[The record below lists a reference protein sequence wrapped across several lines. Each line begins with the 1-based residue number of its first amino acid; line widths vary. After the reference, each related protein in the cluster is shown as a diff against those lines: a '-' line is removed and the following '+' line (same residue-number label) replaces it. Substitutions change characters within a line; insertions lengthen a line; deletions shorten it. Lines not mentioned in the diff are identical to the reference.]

1 MISNNLIFITY
12 VSRQCTAVVV
22 QGPKTWEG
30 AVIWSLSSFIGWGG
44 NSFTCTAPARTF
56 LHMHSH
62 NDYSIFSL
70 DSLDSIDEQ
79 GEPRVTIFSVAMSL
93 VRRKEL
99 GKPLPLPFRPKN
111 RATLHWLKALHL
123 TRHSIDPWKSQFGE
137 LLAEKAVRHQ
147 YNALA
152 KTWKTEKVLV
162 KMEKTSFAAGAMREC
177 FRL

>member
-1 MISNNLIFITY
+1 MTI
-12 VSRQCTAVVV
+12 
-22 QGPKTWEG
+22 
-30 AVIWSLSSFIGWGG
+30 
-44 NSFTCTAPARTF
+44 
-56 LHMHSH
+56 
-62 NDYSIFSL
+62 YSIFSL

-111 RATLHWLKALHL
+111 RATLYWLKALHL

-162 KMEKTSFAAGAMREC
+162 KMEKNSFAAGAMREC

>member
-1 MISNNLIFITY
+1 M
-12 VSRQCTAVVV
+12 VSFFFYLR
-22 QGPKTWEG
+22 GPG
-30 AVIWSLSSFIGWGG
+30 GGGG

-56 LHMHSH
+56 LLMHSH

>member
-1 MISNNLIFITY
+1 MHCSGSARSKNLRGGSN
-12 VSRQCTAVVV
+12 
-22 QGPKTWEG
+22 
-30 AVIWSLSSFIGWGG
+30 IWSLSSFICGGRGRGGG
-44 NSFTCTAPARTF
+44 NSFTCTAPARTL